1 MRIYYGWDK
10 QKVNVYNVH
19 HPIVKCLSMPQLWI
33 PIYFFQKLTDLR
45 SSVWKCNCVTFGYTS
60 RIHMTLPPTS
70 LKKLRWLP
78 MIDTSFLSQLPQ
90 TSLKLFK
97 PFSVTLKLE
106 NLASPFWCWHALSPR
121 SFSSHLCHCHSLC
134 LWLFLPQS
142 LLAALTF
149 SLSLVL
155 WHKIYVSQ
163 LPNKQQAYCS
173 ASIFNTLIVKEREG
187 GREPWNMV
195 RDIWV

>member
-19 HPIVKCLSMPQLWI
+19 HPIVKCLSMPRFWI

-78 MIDTSFLSQLPQ
+78 MIDTSFLSQFPQ

-106 NLASPFWCWHALSPR
+106 NLASPFWCWHGPFSQVFLQPPMSLSQSLPLALSPSVPACCFDLL
-121 SFSSHLCHCHSLC
+121 SFSCSL
-134 LWLFLPQS
+134 
-142 LLAALTF
+142 T
-149 SLSLVL
+149 
-155 WHKIYVSQ
+155 
-163 LPNKQQAYCS
+163 
-173 ASIFNTLIVKEREG
+173 
-187 GREPWNMV
+187 
-195 RDIWV
+195 